1 MSRTGASVSSFTY
14 TINPDIFADHPQ
26 YRRGVIVFKA
36 LDNSRPDAALTALLR
51 QAEVELRQRIEGNPA
66 DYPPIAAWRDAYRL
80 FGAKPS
86 EHRSS
91 IEALSRRVL
100 KPDSLPDINPL
111 VDIGNLVSLRH
122 VLPAGVH
129 PVGPESKHL
138 TLRKTVAED
147 RFLAGPSDAL
157 ETPSPGE
164 VVLAA
169 GNRVLT
175 RRWTWRQ
182 AGDTRTLA
190 DTDCVFFDIDGLPP
204 ISRENVLAAIFD
216 IVSLV
221 ERYCGGL
228 CVGHAVLDA
237 DHPTFTVSLD

>member
-1 MSRTGASVSSFTY
+1 MSSFTY

-26 YRRGVIVFKA
+26 YRRGVIVLKA

-147 RFLAGPSDAL
+147 RFLAGPGDAL

>member
-1 MSRTGASVSSFTY
+1 M
-14 TINPDIFADHPQ
+14 
-26 YRRGVIVFKA
+26 
-36 LDNSRPDAALTALLR
+36 
-51 QAEVELRQRIEGNPA
+51 
-66 DYPPIAAWRDAYRL
+66 
-80 FGAKPS
+80 
-86 EHRSS
+86 
-91 IEALSRRVL
+91 L

-147 RFLAGPSDAL
+147 RFLAGPGDAL

>member
-1 MSRTGASVSSFTY
+1 MSSFTY

-147 RFLAGPSDAL
+147 RFLAGPDDAL

>member
-1 MSRTGASVSSFTY
+1 MSSFTY
-14 TINPDIFADHPQ
+14 TINRDIFADHPH

-36 LDNSRPDAALTALLR
+36 LDNSQANAKLTALLR
-51 QAEVELRQRIEGNPA
+51 LAENGLRQRIAGNPA
-66 DYPPIAAWRDAYRL
+66 EYPHIAAWRDAYRQ
-80 FGAKPS
+80 FGTKPS

-100 KPDSLPDINPL
+100 KPDNLPDINPL

-129 PVGPESKHL
+129 PIGPASKDV
-138 TLRKTVAED
+138 TLRKTAADD
-147 RFLAGPSDAL
+147 RFLPG
-157 ETPSPGE
+157 PGE
-164 VVLAA
+164 APETIAPGEIVLAA
-169 GNRVLT
+169 GSRVLT

-190 DTDCVFFDIDGLPP
+190 NTDCVFFDIDGLPP
-204 ISRENVLAAIFD
+204 VSREDVTAAMSE

-221 ERYCGGL
+221 DSYCGGV
-228 CVGHAVLDA
+228 CVGQTILDA
-237 DHPTFTVSLD
+237 ENRRFSVSLD